1 MKVIT
6 NSVCL
11 TGRVGKY
18 KDMKYFDNGGCVCTI
33 HLGVKR
39 GENWNNFFI
48 DCWNTQNRKLA
59 EEIGENVKEGDYIQ
73 IKGRLIENK
82 FIPKGWEEQT
92 DENGNQKTVSQTK
105 INAYDYKRVQFNEEF
120 EEFEYISEA

>member
-48 DCWNTQNRKLA
+48 D
-59 EEIGENVKEGDYIQ
+59 YIQ

-92 DENGNQKTVSQTK
+92 NENGNQKTVSQTK

>member
-33 HLGVKR
+33 NLGVKR

-73 IKGRLIENK
+73 IKGRLVENR
-82 FIPKGWEEQT
+82 FTPESMAGQT
-92 DENGNQKTVSQTK
+92 DENGKPITKSQVK
-105 INAYDYKRVQFNEEF
+105 VVAYDWNRVKWNEELEGF
-120 EEFEYISEA
+120 ETIEE